1 MGSFINFI
9 YPLPNQENDYNE
21 KLKDISDKLK
31 NANNNNN
38 NASSS
43 LNSTFNSIKSIPV
56 LECIVSHSH
65 IALLL
70 KDGRICRVAY
80 SLIPERLDYFSSSS
94 SVEKSAQN
102 KNGAPRLGARRGRI
116 IRTTSSSR
124 GRTASGVMSS
134 SGNRALVPAQ
144 FVPEDLIAQ
153 AQVVLQG
160 KSRNL
165 IVKELQRTNLDV
177 NLAVNNLLS
186 RDDEDAEDMDDSQ
199 ESYLQSEDLMS
210 LLDAGISNDH
220 GSVLIDADFSED
232 VFNYS
237 SSVRMRSNN
246 SLNRLSRATSID
258 RDQSSI
264 TAQERDHMLRFAPER
279 GPYSSS
285 ATNQGGSSGN
295 APASSRRWLEYALRD
310 SASASENSKLI
321 AGGSSSTSAG
331 LNESG
336 SNRKS
341 QQQNTIQSQ
350 NNAFYISGQLEY
362 WQLDSKVKFVQMI
375 GLYSEL
381 VAISSTGQLCQ
392 WKWADLEPYN
402 CQISEG
408 VTIYHPKVLSLNLIN
423 ERITHLAGS
432 CIRASVVSDS
442 NKVATWIDDSIAP
455 VASKLEHPAQSFS
468 EFNGNKIVSLYCC
481 SLYTCV
487 RLENGHIFWWG
498 VPPFSHRKKIW
509 EKLKI
514 KSKKQKTNN
523 NNANEIIQGSQVCM
537 RNCPSY
543 NSGSIA
549 FNISSGVPKV
559 GQLINAVWN
568 MTDVC
573 TFKIL
578 TPYELR
584 KLLPSLPSITPMP
597 SSINKFDLSKSST
610 SDQPASPSFSKSSS
624 SQDRSSQGQLDRAS
638 EITSMPPP
646 PSPASSTC
654 SEPGASPLPKRTKR
668 ISNNSNSNNLLKDER
683 VNEETWNLSDVVFV
697 EDSKNVSIGKVVKI
711 DGAFAAVKFV
721 NISSLNTGNNASSS
735 TTNKLD
741 QQQQQPQQ
749 SQQNEQADL
758 SNIFQDCRL
767 MKKDDLVLIKNNG
780 SQWSKTAVDCLQK
793 TPKRIMIPEST
804 NIFQMNVSNK
814 GLHAIIK
821 NSLTNKLSYVVY
833 NLITCKIEQDFQFP
847 TDSSSFFGQDQALIS
862 LNCYGE
868 GNDNILIL
876 RDGNGTI
883 YPLAKDCNNA
893 IKEPINLD
901 LPPVQAMT
909 MCFTPIK
916 DSTTKSQL
924 AINLIILENQ
934 LIIPSILQSDPDYLR
949 LTLNSFERNSPALQA
964 AIAEKI
970 DGNRNILHAA
980 VTMCFPTSNKYQTE
994 TNSSEDLNLDN
1005 IELLSSSRGNDLI
1018 NCSDIIRLPNQAG
1031 TSSSAS
1037 HQSAQDNGS
1046 NANRSGA
1053 TASAVVND
1061 ELNFNSFNSSTTA
1074 AANSPT
1080 ASGAMNSNE
1089 SPFAHDLSIYDPS
1102 EQKSLSVLWALTES
1116 PAIKAYLQDLMCA
1129 KNSQGFTPFMLA
1141 VNGRAYAAA
1150 IHLFQVAQKI
1160 ARNLHPTD
1168 HEQQKKVFMSM
1179 IFPRGSNLDDSPLHV
1194 ICCNDT
1200 CSFTWTG
1207 SEHINQDIFECTTC
1221 GLVESLCCCTECARV
1236 CHRGHDCKL
1245 KRTSPTAYCDCWEKC
1260 KCKALIAGSQTARQ
1274 QLLKMILTDTDLV
1287 TLPNSKGE
1295 NILLFLVQTVGRQIQ
1310 EQRQHLPPRVRTKK
1324 TTDTNAENQSTP
1336 DHNLDP
1342 PKFARK
1348 ALDKILQDWNA
1359 VKSMILTGYR
1369 GENNNIQQLANTLY
1383 SKNASYKTTEEQT
1396 FLLNQNGTALLDKFT
1411 HFLLIKVAGEMLDPL
1426 LITIIKQ
1433 CGSSN
1438 PTTSKEARLVARR
1451 FVRSVARICVVLCCE
1466 LSPSFY
1472 QNLNAFGST
1481 TSSGSNS
1488 NAGGT
1493 SNSSQAKKSSSSSQ
1507 LQKCKRVFQA
1517 LLPIAIEELC
1527 EIADALIAPVR
1538 YGVARP
1544 TAPFNSISSIQ
1555 DAITCSEDL
1564 FLVDP
1569 LLNNNENST
1578 GSSNGSSNSSSSM
1591 MDHHSFDQPNESG
1604 TGGSKLV
1611 NVNIANNSSSNNSN
1625 NNENA
1630 VVNPIVVVDNNND
1643 SAMLAFDDEDISVPV
1658 ESGNEDVELEANFDD
1673 APEMMQEES
1682 DSDSDSNPDDA
1693 SYQSNV
1699 DNVSA
1704 QRSNTTGA
1712 AAGSDAGI
1720 ASLSYFSEENSA
1732 DTSNAEEDE
1741 EEEESETA
1749 ETEPET
1755 EDNMNLFEG
1764 QIESRRTLAPV
1775 SQPSNQITSAS
1786 NLANL
1791 QGSSNVRTTL
1801 AQHLQWALRH
1811 RSSANGQ
1818 ASGNRI
1824 HNSGVTTAG
1833 NGLIHFDSSTI
1844 RRTANSSLPIPGSTN
1859 STTNEE
1865 VSMTTTAVSLS
1876 RAFSIVIRQ
1885 LAALLP
1891 FLHNCDRSSIPGVN
1905 SIGLSFSE
1913 QISLLNYLEN
1923 RLKPTWQW
1931 LITIMDSTEGQLRF
1945 GCALTNSSTSLATSN
1960 PLTTF
1965 SYPTIQANRAQN
1977 RNRIDRAMEVRLS
1990 NPANTGRRTNVININ
2005 SNGRYSSQVNDT
2017 SSTARRDFLSYA
2029 LSLMRT
2035 HNNEHFDSLP
2045 ILDVGSLKHVAYVFD
2060 SLIYYLRVNNE
2071 NNLHKTPTLLNPS
2084 SSSNLLRSNVEDF
2097 SDISSASANAA
2108 VNENENVD
2116 EMMDYHTV
2124 EDDNLISNPQPLINQ
2139 LDEDSTSNSNAAAPP
2154 PTLNTSKIPPS
2165 NNSGGYVAKGRK
2177 HTFFQRSNSTLFLG
2191 CPPAD
2196 PFSTSLAEALP
2207 LADQPHLLQPTSRR
2221 EELFG
2226 IPRSANHSLENEQ
2239 PVFDSLPSR
2248 LSLSDR
2254 FSSSSA
2260 SPSNLARRSNSDS
2273 NINQIGLSS
2282 NINSSSRL
2290 QSVITDSSSATQ
2302 QQQRNPI
2309 ITPSSSSSSSTNKS
2323 SVIVHSGSIKTTSF
2337 SQQTSTKS
2345 TTTDQQSNNNNN
2357 SNLIADNTNTSSSLS
2372 SSTIIRKPLIGN
2384 ILQNDIL
2391 LGRWRLTL
2399 ELFGRVF
2406 VDDVGAE
2413 PSSIIC
2419 ELESFPLKEAK
2430 FRREMEKFRMSQ
2442 QRDLSFN
2449 RIERDRNSLI
2459 QQTFKELNTMYN
2471 TFSRRIAVGAPLL
2484 AVNRVKVTFKDEH
2497 GEGSGVTRS
2506 FYTAFADAI
2515 LSNEKL
2521 PSLNS
2526 CQVGNRSLQYNLIQK
2541 LKSKDREQQRR
2552 VYQSGHRSSSLS
2564 TRDLLTN
2571 SSSRDRSDRNLSSLP
2586 SSAIVIT
2593 SMNSVAEPQISVN
2606 SGVNVGNSA
2615 SSGNVTYSSSSQ
2627 LRYEA
2632 PTFVMPGEQFVSS
2645 NPNSV
2650 SFNEFT
2656 PHRQQLGMR
2665 LFPRVS
2671 QLRPNLANKI
2681 TGMLLEL
2688 TPPVLLTLFS
2698 SEEALRG
2705 KVDEAAEIIFAY
2717 SKDNNVNSQ
2726 SNVGQ
2731 SSSGSNNNNIAVM
2744 AASPIS
2750 STLHHMNTNSADL
2763 LDLDIFNLTSNSR
2776 SSSGG
2781 LSSALNKAR
2790 SSSHSAGATA
2800 IDFDEDEDSEDNS
2813 PLFYQPGKRG
2823 FNSLRQGKCT
2833 PERLNAFR
2841 NVGRIIGLCLLENEL
2856 CPIYF
2861 NRHVIKHILKKPVA
2875 WHDLAFFD
2883 PVLYESLRQLILDAE
2898 TSKDS
2903 FTFFQSLDL
2912 RFSIDLC
2919 EEEGGCHVDLIPN
2932 GRNIEVN
2939 ANNVYDYVR
2948 KYALYRM
2955 VNSQEKALQ
2964 CLRQGIYDVL
2974 LPNALDSF
2982 TPEDF
2987 RLLLN
2992 GIREISVQ
3000 QLMNWTSF
3008 SEESGEGCEHL
3019 NCIKKWFWSIVEK
3032 MTNQE
3037 RQDLVYFWT
3046 GSPALP
3052 ASEEGFN
3059 PMPSVTIRS
3068 LTDQHLPTA
3077 NTCISK
3083 LYLPVYSSKSVMR
3096 TKILTAIKFKNFGF
3110 I

>member
-1 MGSFINFI
+1 
-9 YPLPNQENDYNE
+9 
-21 KLKDISDKLK
+21 
-31 NANNNNN
+31 
-38 NASSS
+38 
-43 LNSTFNSIKSIPV
+43 
-56 LECIVSHSH
+56 
-65 IALLL
+65 
-70 KDGRICRVAY
+70 
-80 SLIPERLDYFSSSS
+80 
-94 SVEKSAQN
+94 
-102 KNGAPRLGARRGRI
+102 
-116 IRTTSSSR
+116 
-124 GRTASGVMSS
+124 
-134 SGNRALVPAQ
+134 
-144 FVPEDLIAQ
+144 
-153 AQVVLQG
+153 
-160 KSRNL
+160 
-165 IVKELQRTNLDV
+165 
-177 NLAVNNLLS
+177 
-186 RDDEDAEDMDDSQ
+186 
-199 ESYLQSEDLMS
+199 
-210 LLDAGISNDH
+210 
-220 GSVLIDADFSED
+220 
-232 VFNYS
+232 
-237 SSVRMRSNN
+237 
-246 SLNRLSRATSID
+246 
-258 RDQSSI
+258 
-264 TAQERDHMLRFAPER
+264 
-279 GPYSSS
+279 
-285 ATNQGGSSGN
+285 
-295 APASSRRWLEYALRD
+295 
-310 SASASENSKLI
+310 
-321 AGGSSSTSAG
+321 
-331 LNESG
+331 
-336 SNRKS
+336 
-341 QQQNTIQSQ
+341 
-350 NNAFYISGQLEY
+350 
-362 WQLDSKVKFVQMI
+362 
-375 GLYSEL
+375 
-381 VAISSTGQLCQ
+381 
-392 WKWADLEPYN
+392 
-402 CQISEG
+402 
-408 VTIYHPKVLSLNLIN
+408 
-423 ERITHLAGS
+423 
-432 CIRASVVSDS
+432 
-442 NKVATWIDDSIAP
+442 
-455 VASKLEHPAQSFS
+455 
-468 EFNGNKIVSLYCC
+468 
-481 SLYTCV
+481 
-487 RLENGHIFWWG
+487 
-498 VPPFSHRKKIW
+498 
-509 EKLKI
+509 
-514 KSKKQKTNN
+514 
-523 NNANEIIQGSQVCM
+523 
-537 RNCPSY
+537 
-543 NSGSIA
+543 
-549 FNISSGVPKV
+549 
-559 GQLINAVWN
+559 
-568 MTDVC
+568 
-573 TFKIL
+573 
-578 TPYELR
+578 
-584 KLLPSLPSITPMP
+584 
-597 SSINKFDLSKSST
+597 
-610 SDQPASPSFSKSSS
+610 
-624 SQDRSSQGQLDRAS
+624 
-638 EITSMPPP
+638 
-646 PSPASSTC
+646 
-654 SEPGASPLPKRTKR
+654 
-668 ISNNSNSNNLLKDER
+668 
-683 VNEETWNLSDVVFV
+683 
-697 EDSKNVSIGKVVKI
+697 
-711 DGAFAAVKFV
+711 
-721 NISSLNTGNNASSS
+721 
-735 TTNKLD
+735 
-741 QQQQQPQQ
+741 
-749 SQQNEQADL
+749 
-758 SNIFQDCRL
+758 
-767 MKKDDLVLIKNNG
+767 
-780 SQWSKTAVDCLQK
+780 
-793 TPKRIMIPEST
+793 
-804 NIFQMNVSNK
+804 
-814 GLHAIIK
+814 
-821 NSLTNKLSYVVY
+821 
-833 NLITCKIEQDFQFP
+833 
-847 TDSSSFFGQDQALIS
+847 LIS

-868 GNDNILIL
+868 GNESILIL

-901 LPPVQAMT
+901 LPPVQAMS
-909 MCFTPIK
+909 MCFTPLK
-916 DSTTKSQL
+916 DSTTKNQL

-934 LIIPSILQSDPDYLR
+934 HLIPPILQSDPDYLR
-949 LTLNSFERNSPALQA
+949 STLNSFDKNSQALQN

-1005 IELLSSSRGNDLI
+1005 IELLSSSRNNDLI
-1018 NCSDIIRLPNQAG
+1018 NCSDIVRLPNQTGA
-1031 TSSSAS
+1031 TSSS
-1037 HQSAQDNGS
+1037 HQTAQDS
-1046 NANRSGA
+1046 SSKAEDFNASTTNA
-1053 TASAVVND
+1053 ASA
-1061 ELNFNSFNSSTTA
+1061 
-1074 AANSPT
+1074 
-1080 ASGAMNSNE
+1080 E
-1089 SPFAHDLSIYDPS
+1089 SPFAHDLSIYDAS

-1116 PAIKAYLQDLMCA
+1116 PVVKPYLLKDLMSA
-1129 KNSQGFTPFMLA
+1129 KNSQGLTPFMLA

-1160 ARNLHPTD
+1160 AKTANTTD
-1168 HEQQKKVFMSM
+1168 LEQQKKLFMSM
-1179 IFPRGSNLDDSPLHV
+1179 IFPRGSNLDDSPLYA
-1194 ICCNDT
+1194 ICLQDT
-1200 CSFTWTG
+1200 CSYTWTG
-1207 SEHINQDIFECTTC
+1207 AAHINQDIFECTTC
-1221 GLVESLCCCTECARV
+1221 GLVESLCCCTECAKT
-1236 CHRGHDCKL
+1236 CHQGHDCKL

-1260 KCKALIAGSQTARQ
+1260 KCKALIAGSQTARL
-1274 QLLKMILTDTDLV
+1274 QLLKMILSDTDLV

-1310 EQRQHLPPRVRTKK
+1310 EQRQHLPARVRTKK
-1324 TTDTNAENQSTP
+1324 NETNADNQSTP

-1369 GENNNIQQLANTLY
+1369 GENNNIHQLANNLY
-1383 SKNASYKTTEEQT
+1383 SKNSSYKITEEQT

-1411 HFLLIKVAGEMLDPL
+1411 HYLLIKVAGEMLDPL

-1433 CGSSN
+1433 CGSTN
-1438 PTTSKEARLVARR
+1438 PATSKEARLVARR

-1472 QNLNAFGST
+1472 QNLNAFTTGS
-1481 TSSGSNS
+1481 SS
-1488 NAGGT
+1488 
-1493 SNSSQAKKSSSSSQ
+1493 SSQAKKSSSQIS
-1507 LQKCKRVFQA
+1507 KCKRVFQA

-1544 TAPFNSISSIQ
+1544 TAPFNSIPIQ
-1555 DAITCSEDL
+1555 DAINCSEEL
-1564 FLVDP
+1564 FLIDP
-1569 LLNNNENST
+1569 LLNNNE
-1578 GSSNGSSNSSSSM
+1578 SSPAGASSSI
-1591 MDHHSFDQPNESG
+1591 DHSFDQPSG
-1604 TGGSKLV
+1604 VLPSRGSKLV
-1611 NVNIANNSSSNNSN
+1611 NIVNNSEL
-1625 NNENA
+1625 NNEN
-1630 VVNPIVVVDNNND
+1630 VNQMVVVDNNE
-1643 SAMLAFDDEDISVPV
+1643 SGLLGFDEDISVPI

-1673 APEMMQEES
+1673 APEMMNQEES
-1682 DSDSDSNPDDA
+1682 DSESDSNPDDA

-1755 EDNMNLFEG
+1755 EDNLNLFDG
-1764 QIESRRTLAPV
+1764 PIDRRSLQQV
-1775 SQPSNQITSAS
+1775 NPSTAQITSAS
-1786 NLANL
+1786 NLNNL
-1791 QGSSNVRTTL
+1791 QSSSSVRNTL

-1811 RSSANGQ
+1811 RGGSANGQ
-1818 ASGNRI
+1818 TTSANRI
-1824 HNSGVTTAG
+1824 NNSGVTPAG
-1833 NGLIHFDSSTI
+1833 NGLIHFDSNTM
-1844 RRTANSSLPIPGSTN
+1844 RRPTNVLPVPISASSN
-1859 STTNEE
+1859 DD

-1885 LAALLP
+1885 LASLLP
-1891 FLHNCDRSSIPGVN
+1891 FLHNCDRNSIPGVN
-1905 SIGLSFSE
+1905 SIGMSFSE

-1977 RNRIDRAMEVRLS
+1977 RNRIDLSRNTIEVRLAS
-1990 NPANTGRRTNVININ
+1990 SSMSASRRTNGMNTAGGSTN
-2005 SNGRYSSQVNDT
+2005 RYSSQVND
-2017 SSTARRDFLSYA
+2017 SSFTARRDFLSYA
-2029 LSLMRT
+2029 ISLMRT

-2071 NNLHKTPTLLNPS
+2071 NTLHKPSLNQTG
-2084 SSSNLLRSNVEDF
+2084 SNTADDF
-2097 SDISSASANAA
+2097 AA
-2108 VNENENVD
+2108 TSTNENEPEDV
-2116 EMMDYHTV
+2116 MDYQNA
-2124 EDDNLISNPQPLINQ
+2124 EDDNLTYQSNLSSQPLINPNPI
-2139 LDEDSTSNSNAAAPP
+2139 DEDSTSNSNA
-2154 PTLNTSKIPPS
+2154 PPS
-2165 NNSGGYVAKGRK
+2165 GSNYSSSKSGRK
-2177 HTFFQRSNSTLFLG
+2177 HVFFQRSNSTLFLG

-2196 PFSTSLAEALP
+2196 PFSTPLAEALP

-2226 IPRSANHSLENEQ
+2226 IPRSANHSENEH

-2254 FSSSSA
+2254 YSISSA
-2260 SPSNLARRSNSDS
+2260 SPSNLMRRSNSDS
-2273 NINQIGLSS
+2273 NLDQIGLSG
-2282 NINSSSRL
+2282 NNNRQ
-2290 QSVITDSSSATQ
+2290 QSVITDSTA
-2302 QQQRNPI
+2302 QQRNPI
-2309 ITPSSSSSSSTNKS
+2309 IITPSTSASTTNKS
-2323 SVIVHSGSIKTTSF
+2323 SVIVHSGSIKNPQSISF
-2337 SQQTSTKS
+2337 SQSTNSKS
-2345 TTTDQQSNNNNN
+2345 SDQQQF
-2357 SNLIADNTNTSSSLS
+2357 SSSNSLADQNQNS
-2372 SSTIIRKPLIGN
+2372 SSCSTASIVRKPLIGK

-2430 FRREMEKFRMSQ
+2430 FRREMEKFRTSQ

-2471 TFSRRIAVGAPLL
+2471 TYSRRIAAGAPLL

-2526 CQVGNRSLQYNLIQK
+2526 CHVGHRNLPYNLIQK
-2541 LKSKDREQQRR
+2541 LKSKEREQQRR
-2552 VYQSGHRSSSLS
+2552 VYQSSSHRTSSLS
-2564 TRDLLTN
+2564 TRDLLYG
-2571 SSSRDRSDRNLSSLP
+2571 SRDRSDRNNQQSSNAGLILG
-2586 SSAIVIT
+2586 S
-2593 SMNSVAEPQISVN
+2593 SVN
-2606 SGVNVGNSA
+2606 NSESA
-2615 SSGNVTYSSSSQ
+2615 GGSSSTANAATHSSSM

-2632 PTFVMPGEQFVSS
+2632 PTFIMPGEQFVSNNS
-2645 NPNSV
+2645 NSV
-2650 SFNEFT
+2650 NFNEIFT

-2671 QLRPNLANKI
+2671 HLRPNLANKI

-2688 TPPVLLTLFS
+2688 TPAVLLTLFS
-2698 SEEALRG
+2698 SEEALRS

-2717 SKDNNVNSQ
+2717 SKDNIGSQ
-2726 SNVGQ
+2726 SNAGQ
-2731 SSSGSNNNNIAVM
+2731 SSANNASNSNAQ
-2744 AASPIS
+2744 SPIS
-2750 STLHHMNTNSADL
+2750 SSIHLNSGDI
-2763 LDLDIFNLTSNSR
+2763 LDLDIFSLTSNSR
-2776 SSSGG
+2776 TSSSG
-2781 LSSALNKAR
+2781 LNSALNSKAPR
-2790 SSSHSAGATA
+2790 TTAAT
-2800 IDFDEDEDSEDNS
+2800 IDFDEDDDSEDNS

-2823 FNSLRQGKCT
+2823 FNSLRQGKFS
-2833 PERLNAFR
+2833 PERSNAFR

-2861 NRHVIKHILKKPVA
+2861 NRHVIKFILKRPVA

-2903 FTFFQSLDL
+2903 HAFFQSLDL

-2919 EEEGGCHVDLIPN
+2919 EEEGGGHVDLITN

-2955 VNSQEKALQ
+2955 VNSQQRALQ

-2974 LPNALDSF
+2974 LPTSLDSF

-3000 QLMNWTSF
+3000 QLMTWTSF

-3083 LYLPVYSSKSVMR
+3083 LYLPIYSSKSVMK